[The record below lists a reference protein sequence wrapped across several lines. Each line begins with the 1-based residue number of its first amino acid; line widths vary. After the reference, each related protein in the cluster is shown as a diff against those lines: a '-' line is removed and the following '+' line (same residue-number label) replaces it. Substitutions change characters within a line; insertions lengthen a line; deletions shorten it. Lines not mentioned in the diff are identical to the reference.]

1 MMKKLTLSLLG
12 IASAAALGGCGGG
25 SGPIGPAST
34 IADLNQNIQ
43 VASTIAP
50 NGDMNPYGLAM
61 PPANYTGVNAATG
74 AKNVLQPGDLLI
86 SDFSNKA
93 GANLGTTIL
102 RYTPSTG
109 VVSPFYQE
117 KIAKGPVALAI
128 SSLGT
133 LWIANYQPGYTNSA
147 DGANT
152 GDGNVTVITPNG
164 TDFPNNA
171 GIIDNNSGATF
182 TPSTATFAG
191 PWGQAFAV
199 KQGTTTPYFFVTE
212 VESGAIQ
219 RQAFV
224 PGHFNAESVVTIGQ
238 LPVGQNAF
246 DPTGPQGMAYDPST
260 DTLYVASTA
269 DNRIVAYPNA
279 TTTQTFEAPIT
290 VYQGMPLNAPL
301 GLAIN
306 PINGD
311 LLTVNQLDNNIVEI
325 APNLTQSSG
334 GESFNAR
341 VVATRLLDNT
351 PVNPANGTGSAL
363 FGLVATKD
371 SNGNLVVY
379 YTDSNTNSLNA
390 LK

>member
-1 MMKKLTLSLLG
+1 MLSVS
-12 IASAAALGGCGGG
+12 SAAVLSGCGGG
-25 SGPIGPAST
+25 GGPVGPAST
-34 IADLNQNIQ
+34 IAQLNQNVQ
-43 VASTIAP
+43 VVSAVAP

-61 PPANYTGVNAATG
+61 PPANYTGINAATG

-86 SDFSNKA
+86 SDFSNNT
-93 GANLGTTIL
+93 GANTGTTIL

-109 VVSPFYQE
+109 TVSPFYQD
-117 KIAKGPVALAI
+117 KIAKGPVAIAI

-133 LWIANYQPGYTNSA
+133 LWIANYLPGYSNTS
-147 DGANT
+147 DGATT
-152 GDGNVTVITPNG
+152 GDGNVTVTTPNG
-164 TDFPNNA
+164 TDFTSNA

-182 TPSTATFAG
+182 SPPTAKFAG
-191 PWGQAFAV
+191 PWGQAFGV
-199 KQGTTTPYFFVTE
+199 KSGTTTPYFFVTQ
-212 VESGAIQ
+212 VETGAVQ
-219 RQAFV
+219 RQAFI
-224 PGHFNAESVVTIGQ
+224 PGKFYAENVVTIGQ
-238 LPVGQNAF
+238 LPVGTNAF
-246 DPTGPQGMAYDPST
+246 DPTGPQGMAYDPAT

-279 TTTQTFEAPIT
+279 TTTPSLEQPIT

-311 LLTVNQLDNNIVEI
+311 LLTVNQLDNNMLEI
-325 APNLTQSSG
+325 APNLTQSAG
-334 GESFNAR
+334 GETLNAQ
-341 VVATRLLDNT
+341 VIATRLLDNT

-371 SNGNLVVY
+371 SGGNLLVY